1 MKRWLVVFIC
11 LFSFAVFSQS
21 ETKTSTLSF
30 GFQYKPIIPANIFG
44 SGKFTMDDGPFRGTV
59 APKFGHS
66 FGGIIRV
73 QFTKLIAL
81 ETGINYV
88 RRDFNLNWD
97 VPDSSIAETG
107 DVGIVNYDIPLNL
120 LLFVRLSD
128 KFYMNASMGVSMMM
142 FASDVR
148 VGNPIGLNHNVT
160 FEGRRRGWFQ
170 GGLNANVGFE
180 YRMKKAGSIYLGA
193 SFKLPFTN
201 IMNVAMDY
209 EKESTKYVGFGDLK
223 GAYLT
228 LDLRYFFKPMVIKR
242 GKKKKKS
249 ERPKEMGPI
258 EQ

>member
-1 MKRWLVVFIC
+1 MKRWILVFTCWI
-11 LFSFAVFSQS
+11 SFALFAQDR
-21 ETKTSTLSF
+21 TKTSTLSF

-44 SGKFTMDDGPFRGTV
+44 SGKFSMDDGPFRGTV
-59 APKFGHS
+59 APKFGNS

-73 QFTKLIAL
+73 QFTKLIAI

-97 VPDSSIAETG
+97 VPDSNLAEKG

-120 LLFVRLSD
+120 LIFVRLTD
-128 KFYMNASMGVSMMM
+128 KFYMNASMGLSMMM

-148 VGNPIGLNHNVT
+148 VGQSIGLNENFT

-170 GGLNANVGFE
+170 GGLNTNVGFE
-180 YRMKKAGSIYLGA
+180 YRMKKSGSIYLGA
-193 SFKLPFTN
+193 SFKLPFTP

-209 EKESTKYVGFGDLK
+209 EKSSKKYVGFGELK

-228 LDLRYFFKPMVIKR
+228 LDIRYFFKPMVIKR
-242 GKKKKKS
+242 GKKKKS
-249 ERPKEMGPI
+249 ERPKELGPI